1 MSFWQNVENEL
12 LYKNMSRKELAGKAS
27 FAVSGISLGLAHNSI
42 PNADVAVR
50 IAVVLGVSVEYLV
63 TGKDSHITPKE
74 NAEIIHHITSDLQKL
89 DKYDLSS
96 ISSLVRRM
104 AEKQSHY

>member
-1 MSFWQNVENEL
+1 MSFWQNVEAEL
-12 LYKNMSRKELAGKAS
+12 LYKNISRKELAEKAS

-50 IAVVLGVSVEYLV
+50 IAQVLETSVEYLI
-63 TGKDSHITPKE
+63 TGKESPAMPKE

-96 ISSLVRRM
+96 VSILVKRM
-104 AEKQSHY
+104 AEK